1 MVVKK
6 LILERVLYS
15 ELGAIEK
22 LNTGDLEQKITADI
36 TQTLNFVNRYLP
48 SLVSGLYAFCNTSL
62 PFLSLFLSY
71 FSLLMTICL

>member
-22 LNTGDLEQKITADI
+22 LNTGNLEQKITADI

-48 SLVSGLYAFCNTSL
+48 SLVSGLYAFRK
-62 PFLSLFLSY
+62 
-71 FSLLMTICL
+71 